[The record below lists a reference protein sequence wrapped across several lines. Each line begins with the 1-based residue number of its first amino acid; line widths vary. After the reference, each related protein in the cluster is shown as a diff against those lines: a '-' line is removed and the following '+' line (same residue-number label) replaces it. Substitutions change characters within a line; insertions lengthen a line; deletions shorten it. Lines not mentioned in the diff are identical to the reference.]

1 MKYDIEKINF
11 LLKKF
16 QEKKKL
22 CPSSAFMEDSLHK
35 SASTIGKQHQGNRQE
50 I

>member
-1 MKYDIEKINF
+1 MKYDIEKRNF

-16 QEKKKL
+16 HEKKS
-22 CPSSAFMEDSLHK
+22 PSSAFMEDSLQK
-35 SASTIGKQHQGNRQE
+35 SASTIAKQHQGNRQE